1 MNKRNINQIGF
12 PNPAPWTR
20 LLHASLSLRCIVT
33 PPDKREDK
41 ADTLDTIE
49 QEGRGQTVDAV
60 SLVVKNVNL
69 QILHESDQM
78 SHESEIEV
86 E

>member
-1 MNKRNINQIGF
+1 M
-12 PNPAPWTR
+12 
-20 LLHASLSLRCIVT
+20 T

-69 QILHESDQM
+69 QILHES
-78 SHESEIEV
+78 EIEV